1 MNIFHLI
8 AYLTLT
14 LYQLQLPFNINHMC
28 ESYEDPIF
36 HSRFIGKTFFHNY
49 MFDRDLMT
57 VILAYLQPLI
67 NINNMCKFP
76 EDSTYC
82 SRVIWKTFLLI
93 IACLTLIVTLWP
105 WPLVNV
111 NVTQTSI
118 IYVNDV
124 RSIYS
129 YPLFE
134 RSGRGEFK
142 IGTWNYNR
150 IVCFQKVQFFIFF
163 SRWPEAILN
172 ICLNLISEM
181 KSKSPKHFGNILF
194 ISYYNKD

>member
-1 MNIFHLI
+1 MLSLILSFDKSEHFSLNSIFDLDL
-8 AYLTLT
+8 LTLT

-93 IACLTLIVTLWP
+93 IACLTLIVTL
-105 WPLVNV
+105 
-111 NVTQTSI
+111 
-118 IYVNDV
+118 
-124 RSIYS
+124 
-129 YPLFE
+129 
-134 RSGRGEFK
+134 
-142 IGTWNYNR
+142 
-150 IVCFQKVQFFIFF
+150 
-163 SRWPEAILN
+163 
-172 ICLNLISEM
+172 
-181 KSKSPKHFGNILF
+181 
-194 ISYYNKD
+194 